1 MQNILIIYTSTGLG
15 HKKIAENIA
24 SVLQSD
30 SSNSIELL
38 DLYDVE
44 SGNLIKYGEK
54 LYYFLLKYFPGIWEF
69 FYINKV
75 FITTTLPFRTLVAR
89 FNSKKLTQILTN
101 KHYDIVISTH
111 ASPSAIVSYLKH
123 QGVYTGKFVIAF
135 SDYHLHRYW
144 LYGNA
149 DLYLA
154 NIDEQR
160 QEMVSRGIAPEKIVI
175 CGMTLQKAESVVDK
189 QKVRNNFGLKEGDK
203 VIAVLAGSR
212 GFGMN
217 SEIIDDLAKIE
228 ASIFVVC
235 GTSEETKIR
244 LMEKYRSFPNIK
256 VLGYTNIRELV
267 AIANIAVTKPGG
279 LTVAECLEQR
289 VPILVSHFLPG
300 QERLNIDYLKEHNL
314 IMPLLLDYYSAVKDE
329 LETGI
334 FASMLKENPD
344 VKLIVQYGEGIR
356 EAILEL

>member
-24 SVLQSD
+24 SVLKSD
-30 SSNSIELL
+30 VENSVDLL
-38 DLYDVE
+38 DLYDIE
-44 SGNLIKYGEK
+44 SGNLKKYGEK

-75 FITTTLPFRTLVAR
+75 FIKTTLPFRTLVAR
-89 FNSKKLTQILTN
+89 FNSRKLAEVLTN
-101 KHYDIVISTH
+101 KHYDVVVSAH
-111 ASPSAIVSYLKH
+111 ANSSAIVSYLKNK
-123 QGVYTGKFVIAF
+123 GVYTGKFVIAF

-144 LYGNA
+144 LYDNA

-154 NIDEQR
+154 NIDEQK
-160 QEMVSRGIAPEKIVI
+160 QEMVSRGIAPQKIVL
-175 CGMTLQKAESVVDK
+175 CGMTLQKEESVIDK
-189 QKVRNNFGLKEGDK
+189 QTVRNNYGLKESDR

-217 SEIIDDLAKIE
+217 SDIIDELAKID

-244 LMEKYRSFPNIK
+244 LIEKYRDYPNIK

-267 AIANIAVTKPGG
+267 AIANIVVTKPGG

-300 QERLNIDYLKEHNL
+300 QERLNIEYLKEHNL
-314 IMPLLLDYYSAVKDE
+314 IMPLFLDYHRAVKDE
-329 LETGI
+329 LETEA
-334 FASMLKENPD
+334 FANMLKENPD

-356 EAILEL
+356 EAIAKL

>member
-1 MQNILIIYTSTGLG
+1 MKNILTIYTSIGLG

-30 SSNSIELL
+30 SNNSVELL

-44 SGNLIKYGEK
+44 SGSLKKYGEK

-69 FYINKV
+69 VYINKMFV
-75 FITTTLPFRTLVAR
+75 KATLPFRTLVAS
-89 FNSKKLTQILTN
+89 FNSRKLARVLTN

-111 ASPSAIVSYLKH
+111 ANSSAIVSYLKDK
-123 QGVYTGKFVIAF
+123 GIYTGKFVIAF

-144 LYGNA
+144 LHDNA

-160 QEMVSRGIAPEKIVI
+160 QEMVSRGIASEKIVV
-175 CGMTLQKAESVVDK
+175 CGMTLQREESVVDK
-189 QKVRNNFGLKEGDK
+189 QKVRNNFGLKETDK

-217 SEIIDDLAKIE
+217 SEIIDELAKID

-235 GTSEETKIR
+235 GTSEETKVR
-244 LMEKYRSFPNIK
+244 LKEKYLNFSNIK
-256 VLGYTNIRELV
+256 VLGYANIRELV
-267 AIANIAVTKPGG
+267 AIANIVVTKPGG

-314 IMPLLLDYYSAVKDE
+314 IMPLFLDYYSAVKDE
-329 LETGI
+329 LATGA
-334 FASMLKENPD
+334 FASRLKENPS

-356 EAILEL
+356 EAISKL

>member
-1 MQNILIIYTSTGLG
+1 MKSILIIYTSIGLG

-30 SSNSIELL
+30 SNNSVELL

-44 SGNLIKYGEK
+44 SGGLKTNGEK

-75 FITTTLPFRTLVAR
+75 FIHITLPFRTFVAR
-89 FNSKKLTQILTN
+89 FNSTELAKILTN

-111 ASPSAIVSYLKH
+111 ANSSAIVSYLKDK
-123 QGVYTGKFVIAF
+123 GIYNGKFVIAF

-144 LYGNA
+144 LHNNA
-149 DLYLA
+149 DLYLV
-154 NIDEQR
+154 NIDEQKE
-160 QEMVSRGIAPEKIVI
+160 EMVSRGIKIGKIVVG
-175 CGMTLQKAESVVDK
+175 GMTLQKNETVVDK
-189 QKVRNNFGLKEGDK
+189 QKVRNNFSLKENDK

-217 SEIIDDLAKIE
+217 SGIIDELVKID
-228 ASIFVVC
+228 ATIFVVC
-235 GTSEETKIR
+235 GTNEETKMR
-244 LMEKYRSFPNIK
+244 LTEKYRNFSNIK
-256 VLGYTNIRELV
+256 ILGYANIRELV
-267 AIANIAVTKPGG
+267 AIANIVVTKPGG

-300 QERLNIDYLKEHNL
+300 QEGLNIEYLKEHGL
-314 IMPLLLDYYSAVKDE
+314 IMPLSKDYYSTVKSE
-329 LETGI
+329 LETGM
-334 FASMLKENPD
+334 FAAKLKENPN

-356 EAILEL
+356 EAISKL

>member
-1 MQNILIIYTSTGLG
+1 MKSILIIYTSIGLG

-30 SSNSIELL
+30 SNNSVELL

-44 SGNLIKYGEK
+44 SGGLKTNGEK

-75 FITTTLPFRTLVAR
+75 FIHITLPFRTFVAR
-89 FNSKKLTQILTN
+89 FNSTELAKILTN

-111 ASPSAIVSYLKH
+111 ANSSAIVSYLKDK
-123 QGVYTGKFVIAF
+123 GIYNGKFVIAF

-144 LYGNA
+144 LHNNA
-149 DLYLA
+149 DLYLV
-154 NIDEQR
+154 NIDEQKE
-160 QEMVSRGIAPEKIVI
+160 EMVSRGIKIGKIVV
-175 CGMTLQKAESVVDK
+175 CGMTLQKNETVVDK
-189 QKVRNNFGLKEGDK
+189 QKVRNNFSLKENDK

-217 SEIIDDLAKIE
+217 SEIIDQLAKID
-228 ASIFVVC
+228 ASIFVAC
-235 GTSEETKIR
+235 GTNEETRTHLIQ
-244 LMEKYRSFPNIK
+244 KYRNFSNIK
-256 VLGYTNIRELV
+256 VLGYVNTRELA
-267 AIANIAVTKPGG
+267 AIANVVVTKPGG

-300 QERLNIDYLKEHNL
+300 QERLNIEYLKRHGL
-314 IMPLLLDYYSAVKDE
+314 IMPLSKDYYSTVKSE
-329 LETGI
+329 LETGM
-334 FASMLKENPD
+334 FAAKLKENPN

-356 EAILEL
+356 EAISKL

>member
-1 MQNILIIYTSTGLG
+1 MKNILIIYTSTGLG
-15 HKKIAENIA
+15 HKKIAENI
-24 SVLQSD
+24 SVVLQGD
-30 SSNSIELL
+30 SNNNVELL
-38 DLYDVE
+38 DLYEVE

-89 FNSKKLTQILTN
+89 FNSKKLTKILTN

-111 ASPSAIVSYLKH
+111 TSPSAIVSYLKSK
-123 QGVYTGKFVIAF
+123 GIYTGKFIIAF

-144 LYGNA
+144 LYDNA

-154 NIDEQR
+154 NIDEQK
-160 QEMVSRGIAPEKIVI
+160 QEMVSRGIAPEKIVL

-189 QKVRNNFGLKEGDK
+189 QKVRNNLELKENDK
-203 VIAVLAGSR
+203 VIAILAGSR

-217 SEIIDDLAKIE
+217 SDIIDELVKID

-244 LMEKYRSFPNIK
+244 LTDKYRNFPNIK
-256 VLGYTNIRELV
+256 VLGFVNIRELV
-267 AIANIAVTKPGG
+267 AIANIVVTKPGG

-300 QERLNIDYLKEHNL
+300 QERLNIDYLKEHSL
-314 IMPLLLDYYSAVKDE
+314 IMPLFLDYYSAVKDE
-329 LETGI
+329 LETGV
-334 FASMLKENPD
+334 FAAKLKENLD

-356 EAILEL
+356 EAIAKL